1 MLDKSDKQKQ
11 VTDSLLEKS
20 KALREKSKATET
32 KFNQLK
38 ARLEEFIHPE
48 KPKDKQDT

>member
-1 MLDKSDKQKQ
+1 MLDKSKNNKE
-11 VTDSLLEKS
+11 VTDNLLEKS

-48 KPKDKQDT
+48 KPKDKQNT